1 MKPVTILAII
11 VGVVVVVGA
20 ILFIDQNNQIVMM
33 KNQKMFEDE
42 IRWCSAEYVF
52 DTAKMERCFLNAF
65 ETYGTQEQLDAY
77 LQELEDERKAENQKQ
92 QETEWAERMK
102 EENCIKTSIGSSE
115 LFDRCMGRPVITDEE
130 RMMEEYC
137 REKSIGSSELFESCM
152 RNLNLQLIQKYSRQ
166 G

>member
-11 VGVVVVVGA
+11 VGVVIVVGA

-33 KNQKMFEDE
+33 KNSILFEDE
-42 IRWCSAEYVF
+42 IRWCTAEYVF

>member
-1 MKPVTILAII
+1 MKSVTILAII

-65 ETYGTQEQLDAY
+65 ETYGTQEQLDGY
-77 LQELEDERKAENQKQ
+77 LQVLEDEREAEKKYNKI
-92 QETEWAERMK
+92 EKCMK
-102 EENCIKTSIGSSE
+102 ETGKRIVEKNQSVVMNYSE
-115 LFDRCMGRPVITDEE
+115 VVWNAEG
-130 RMMEEYC
+130 
-137 REKSIGSSELFESCM
+137 
-152 RNLNLQLIQKYSRQ
+152 
-166 G
+166 